1 MRIGVETI
9 GDVKLLTAMEP
20 RLNAAG
26 AVAFKD
32 AVRAATEHHPG
43 RVVLDMSRVEFLDSS
58 GLGALVAVM
67 KILPSRRL
75 ELAGTGPVVMKVL
88 SLTKMDRV
96 FVLHADREA
105 ALARRDAA

>member
-1 MRIGVETI
+1 MQIEHETI
-9 GDVKLLTAMEP
+9 GDVMLLTATEP

-32 AVRAATEHHPG
+32 SVRAAAQDHGG
-43 RVVLDMSRVEFLDSS
+43 RVVLDMTRVEFLDSS

-67 KILPSRRL
+67 KLLPGRRL
-75 ELAGTGPVVMKVL
+75 ELAGCGPVVGKVL
-88 SLTKMDRV
+88 ALTKMDRV
-96 FVLHADREA
+96 FVLHADRDA

>member
-1 MRIGVETI
+1 MRIEVETV
-9 GDVKLLTAMEP
+9 GDVKVLTAMEP

-32 AVRAATEHHPG
+32 AVRAATADHAG

-67 KILPSRRL
+67 KLLPSKRL
-75 ELAGTGPVVMKVL
+75 EIAGAGPIVLKVL
-88 SLTKMDRV
+88 TLTKMDRV
-96 FVLHADREA
+96 FVLHDDRAA
-105 ALARRDAA
+105 ALAARRAA

>member
-1 MRIGVETI
+1 MRIEVETV
-9 GDVKLLTAMEP
+9 GDVKMLTAVEP

-32 AVRAATEHHPG
+32 AVRAATTGHPG
-43 RVVLDMSRVEFLDSS
+43 RVVMDMTRVEFLDSS

-67 KILPSRRL
+67 KILPSKRL
-75 ELAGTGPVVMKVL
+75 ELAGTGPVVKKVL

-96 FVLHADREA
+96 FVLHADRDA
-105 ALARRDAA
+105 ALAPRTAA